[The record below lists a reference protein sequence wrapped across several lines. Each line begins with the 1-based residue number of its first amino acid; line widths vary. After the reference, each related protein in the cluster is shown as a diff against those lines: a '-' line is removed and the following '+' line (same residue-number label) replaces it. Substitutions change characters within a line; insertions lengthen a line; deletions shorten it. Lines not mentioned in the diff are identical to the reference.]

1 MSLTMEMLKII
12 KETEVMELNSTIEKL
27 YTELRMTQI
36 ELAATLRVK
45 RDSKINKYIEEELR
59 DVEETMQKL
68 ENGNFGMCEMS
79 GELLPFDLLE
89 MIPTI
94 RSKQDINSIQSYYRK
109 SIH

>member
-1 MSLTMEMLKII
+1 
-12 KETEVMELNSTIEKL
+12 MELNSTIEKL
-27 YTELRMTQI
+27 YTELRITQI
-36 ELAATLRVK
+36 ELATTLRVK
-45 RDSKINKYIEEELR
+45 RDSKINKYIEEELK

-79 GELLPFDLLE
+79 GELLPVDLLE

-94 RSKQDINSIQSYYRK
+94 RTKEDINSIQSYYRK

>member
-1 MSLTMEMLKII
+1 MEMLKII

-36 ELAATLRVK
+36 ELVTTLSVK
-45 RDSKINKYIEEELR
+45 RDSKINKYIEDELK

-89 MIPTI
+89 MVPII
-94 RSKQDINSIQSYYRK
+94 RTKNDINSIQSYYRK

>member
-1 MSLTMEMLKII
+1 MLKII

-36 ELAATLRVK
+36 ELATTLRVK
-45 RDSKINKYIEEELR
+45 RDSKINKYIEDELK

-94 RSKQDINSIQSYYRK
+94 RSKQDIDSIQSYYRK

>member
-1 MSLTMEMLKII
+1 MEMLKII

-36 ELAATLRVK
+36 ELAATLRIK
-45 RDSKINKYIEEELR
+45 RDSKINKYIEEELK

>member
-1 MSLTMEMLKII
+1 MEMLKII

-45 RDSKINKYIEEELR
+45 RDSKINKYIEEELK

>member
-1 MSLTMEMLKII
+1 MEKLKII
-12 KETEVMELNSTIEKL
+12 KETEVMEMNSTVEKL
-27 YTELRMTQI
+27 YTELRLTQI
-36 ELAATLRVK
+36 ELATTLRVK
-45 RDSKINKYIEEELR
+45 RDSKINKYIEEELT

-68 ENGNFGMCEMS
+68 ESGNFGMCEMS

-94 RSKQDINSIQSYYRK
+94 RTKSDINSIQSYYRK

>member
-1 MSLTMEMLKII
+1 MEMLKII

-36 ELAATLRVK
+36 ELATTLRVK

-68 ENGNFGMCEMS
+68 ENGNYGMCEMS
-79 GELLPFDLLE
+79 GELLPVDLLE

-94 RSKQDINSIQSYYRK
+94 RSKEDINSIQSYYRK

>member
-1 MSLTMEMLKII
+1 MYSSMEMLKII

-27 YTELRMTQI
+27 YTELRITQI
-36 ELAATLRVK
+36 ELATTLRVK
-45 RDSKINKYIEEELR
+45 RDSKINKYIEEELK

-79 GELLPFDLLE
+79 GELLPVDLLE

-94 RSKQDINSIQSYYRK
+94 RTKEDINSIQSYYRK

>member
-1 MSLTMEMLKII
+1 M
-12 KETEVMELNSTIEKL
+12 NSTVEKL
-27 YTELRMTQI
+27 YTELRLTQI
-36 ELAATLRVK
+36 ELATTLRVK
-45 RDSKINKYIEEELR
+45 RDSKINKYIEEELK

-68 ENGNFGMCEMS
+68 ESGNFGMREMS

-94 RSKQDINSIQSYYRK
+94 RTKSDINSIQSYYRK

>member
-1 MSLTMEMLKII
+1 
-12 KETEVMELNSTIEKL
+12 MELNSTIEKL

-36 ELAATLRVK
+36 ELVTTLRVK
-45 RDSKINKYIEEELR
+45 RDSKINKYIEDELK

-94 RSKQDINSIQSYYRK
+94 RTKDDINSIQSYYRK

>member
-1 MSLTMEMLKII
+1 M
-12 KETEVMELNSTIEKL
+12 NSTIEKL
-27 YTELRMTQI
+27 YTELRITQI
-36 ELAATLRVK
+36 ELATTLRVK
-45 RDSKINKYIEEELR
+45 RDSKINKYIEEELK

-79 GELLPFDLLE
+79 GELLPVDLLE

-94 RSKQDINSIQSYYRK
+94 RTKEDINSIQAYYRK

>member
-1 MSLTMEMLKII
+1 MEMLKII

-27 YTELRMTQI
+27 YTELRITQI
-36 ELAATLRVK
+36 ELATTLRVK
-45 RDSKINKYIEEELR
+45 RDSKINKYIEEELK

-79 GELLPFDLLE
+79 GELLPVDLLE

-94 RSKQDINSIQSYYRK
+94 RTKEDINSIQSYYRK

>member
-1 MSLTMEMLKII
+1 
-12 KETEVMELNSTIEKL
+12 MELNSTIEKL
-27 YTELRMTQI
+27 YTELRITQI
-36 ELAATLRVK
+36 ELATTLRVK
-45 RDSKINKYIEEELR
+45 RDSKINKYIEEELK

-79 GELLPFDLLE
+79 GELLPVDLLE

-94 RSKQDINSIQSYYRK
+94 RTKEDINSIQAYYRK

>member
-1 MSLTMEMLKII
+1 MEMLKII

-36 ELAATLRVK
+36 ELATTLRVK
-45 RDSKINKYIEEELR
+45 RDSKINKYIEDELR

-94 RSKQDINSIQSYYRK
+94 KSKEDINSIQSYYRK

>member
-1 MSLTMEMLKII
+1 MEMLKII

-27 YTELRMTQI
+27 YTELRITQI
-36 ELAATLRVK
+36 ELATTLRVK
-45 RDSKINKYIEEELR
+45 RDSKINKYIEEELK

-79 GELLPFDLLE
+79 GELLPVDLLE

-94 RSKQDINSIQSYYRK
+94 RTKEDINSIQAYYRK